1 MLFLFNLQIS
11 AVHPADGI
19 LVCLPVFLKLT
30 FPSPFQPKDMQPEV
44 GRKTG
49 CKTGSRLWYHTEV
62 SLIKMLPKY
71 YHNLGDFR
79 SHLPKI
85 INHYVTKI
93 LLKFRRFSVASTEIL
108 PSYRTV
114 FYRNSIEINNRRLSL
129 PGHIICPKLWP
140 NFIQKFF
147 GSRFYLIAS
156 LAIYY
161 RSCKIFLAGFISII
175 SIFSIYFQ
183 SKKWKE
189 CVIVCV

>member
-30 FPSPFQPKDMQPEV
+30 FPSPFQPKDMPPEV
-44 GRKTG
+44 GRGTG

-114 FYRNSIEINNRRLSL
+114 FYRNSIEINNRKLSL

-161 RSCKIFLAGFISII
+161 RSCKIFLAGV
-175 SIFSIYFQ
+175 
-183 SKKWKE
+183 WHT
-189 CVIVCV
+189 